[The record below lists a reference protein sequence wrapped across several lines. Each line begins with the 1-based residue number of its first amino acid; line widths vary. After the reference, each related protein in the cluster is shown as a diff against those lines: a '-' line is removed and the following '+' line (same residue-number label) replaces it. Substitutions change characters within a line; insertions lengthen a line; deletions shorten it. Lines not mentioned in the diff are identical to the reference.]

1 MKIPFQT
8 FTSGFQVTSAPR
20 LGDQT
25 IKKVVLC
32 KDNRGNTP
40 IARQK
45 TRKKVV
51 KAIKPE
57 ITTCKISRII
67 TDCDKG
73 SYDVASDAISSQT
86 IMNGI
91 KRYVVQYDMT
101 SIIMIPKGIS
111 SQLTPASIT
120 PTTVWLNGIED

>member
-1 MKIPFQT
+1 VKIPFQT
-8 FTSGFQVTSAPR
+8 FTSGFQVTSAPC

-25 IKKVVLC
+25 IEKVVLH
-32 KDNRGNTP
+32 KDNHGNTP

-45 TRKKVV
+45 SCEKVV

-67 TDCDKG
+67 TDSEKG
-73 SYDVASDAISSQT
+73 SYDVASNAISSQT

-91 KRYVVQYDMT
+91 KRYVVQDDMT

-111 SQLTPASIT
+111 SQSTPASIT
-120 PTTVWLNGIED
+120 PTTFWMNGI